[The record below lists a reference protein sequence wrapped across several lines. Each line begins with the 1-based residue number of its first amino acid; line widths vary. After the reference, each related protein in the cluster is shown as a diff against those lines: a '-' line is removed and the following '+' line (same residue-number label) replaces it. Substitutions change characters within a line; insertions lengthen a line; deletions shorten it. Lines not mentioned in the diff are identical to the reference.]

1 MICPEGRWASRRRG
15 LGCVDRLGV
24 HPDTG
29 GRGER
34 LLVLGLFF
42 GAALGLGCDD
52 VPSVEDGEELRR
64 DVPLVELDRR
74 EAWSRVELAE
84 DRLSGHRPETIDCP
98 DAAWQP
104 ELGGLEVQT
113 GVCNYLALMQPSLV
127 DLEVGDRV
135 VVDLWHDALDAAA
148 PSRGH
153 VAVLIDDVVVGE
165 AAVVIPSQAEVLRFD
180 WSVDAPVPAGAEV
193 SLHLHNHGFNSWSFV
208 AITAQV
214 VDSLE

>member
-1 MICPEGRWASRRRG
+1 MRWGSRSRGVRWVRRPG
-15 LGCVDRLGV
+15 I

-29 GRGER
+29 GRG
-34 LLVLGLFF
+34 LGVIVLGLLF

-52 VPSVEDGEELRR
+52 VPSVADGEEVRR

-74 EAWSRVELAE
+74 EAWSQVELAE
-84 DRLSGHRPETIDCP
+84 DRFAGHRPETIDCP

-153 VAVLIDDVVVGE
+153 VAVLIEDVVVGE
-165 AAVVIPSQAEVLRFD
+165 AEVVIPSQAEVLRFD
-180 WSVDAPVPAGAEV
+180 WSVDAPLPAGSEV

-214 VDSLE
+214 VAPLE